1 MQCPDCQTINKDG
14 SKFCGGC
21 GNKLSLICPSC
32 SSENAP
38 ENHFCNDCGQNLAL
52 PVKPIAK
59 ELSFDEKLGKI
70 QKYLPKG
77 LTEKILAQRDR
88 IEGERK
94 QITVMFCDMEDFT
107 AFSDKLGP
115 ERAYNTMDK
124 IYEILIHKVHDYEGT
139 VNEMTGDGIMALF
152 GAPIALEDAPQR
164 AIRSSLAIHREM
176 AKFTDE
182 MKNEK
187 SDMPTIKMRVGIHTG
202 PVVLGTMGNDL
213 RVDFKA
219 VGDTVN
225 MASRMEGLAAPGAT
239 YVTESTFKNT
249 EGFFRFEALGE
260 KNVKGKKEPIR
271 TYRVIAPSSRRT
283 RFDVNAEQGLTPL
296 VGRAR
301 ELELLHDGLERSKTG
316 RGQALS
322 IIAEAGIG
330 KSRLLYEF
338 IKEVTNEN
346 VTILEGKCLSYSR
359 GVAYHPVIDI
369 LKSNFDIKESDQD
382 LEIKSKVQRGLK
394 VLGADEALTLPY
406 LLELLSVKDSGIKQI
421 PMSPEGKKD
430 RILKALKRIV
440 ITGSEIRP
448 LVMVIEDLHWADRS
462 TEDSLKNLLENISGA
477 KVLLIFTYRP
487 EFIHTWG
494 SKSYLSQI
502 TLNRLSNRE
511 SLQMVY
517 HILGTGE
524 IDKNVEDLIIEKTE
538 GVPFFVEEFV
548 KSLKELKIIQKKR
561 NIYFLSKGIGKMTIP
576 STIHDVV
583 MARVDSLPEGAKEVL
598 KVGAAI
604 EREFDYAL
612 IKNSTGLPE
621 EELLTILSVL
631 KDAEILYERGIYP
644 KSTYIFKHAL
654 TREVVYDSILEK
666 QKRMFHKRIGGVIEE
681 LYREKIDEN
690 CVILAE
696 HFIRGRDYAKGAE
709 HCKLAARKAVK
720 SASLNDAISIGKKR
734 ITCLENLQ
742 PSEEKEKEII
752 DARTNLGLYYV
763 QLSYLVKAYEAVSSI
778 VELALKHNY
787 EKRLSQIY
795 TIIGTYYF
803 GNKGDVPTGL
813 HYLDKALK
821 IAEKTNNFASLWM
834 VHHWLGHALSDN
846 CEFEQALY
854 HLEKALEISQAAN
867 LTWSISIMK
876 SCIANTVY
884 NQQGNAKLGYLM
896 SCDGIKLAEESG
908 DIHSKSEAYVN
919 NGVACYLK
927 GLFDQADLNLTKG
940 ARYSTRLDLVQGS
953 VADYFLGLIEME
965 RNNYRRAREHFVKS
979 VSAMK
984 HRGFYPDGQN
994 LITMMSIYAE
1004 IKEHEKDIDTDTL
1017 FRYVKE
1023 NRIKLY
1029 EGLMYFWISKILGEM
1044 GARHL
1049 SSAVDYV
1056 EKAIKSHYENN
1067 LIWHLGMDYAWQ
1079 AELFKK
1085 NNDFSNAK
1093 DKLETAI
1100 DFFEKCGADGWVEKA
1115 EKELALDE

>member
-1 MQCPDCQTINKDG
+1 MQCPDCQTINKEG

-21 GNKLSLICPSC
+21 GNKLFLICPNC
-32 SSENAP
+32 SSENSP
-38 ENHFCNDCGQNLAL
+38 ENNFCNDCGQNLAQ
-52 PVKPIAK
+52 PVKAGAK
-59 ELSFDEKLGKI
+59 ELSFDEKLEKI

-94 QITVMFCDMEDFT
+94 QITVMFCDMEGFT
-107 AFSDKLGP
+107 EFSDKLGP
-115 ERAYNTMDK
+115 EGAYTTMDK

-182 MKNEK
+182 VKKIK
-187 SDMPTIKMRVGIHTG
+187 SDIPNLKMRIGIHTG
-202 PVVLGTMGNDL
+202 PVVVGTMGNNL

-225 MASRMEGLAAPGAT
+225 IASRMEGLATPGAT
-239 YVTESTFKNT
+239 YITESTFKNT
-249 EGFFRFEALGE
+249 EGYFRFEALGE
-260 KNVKGKKEPIR
+260 KDVKGKKEPIR

-283 RFDVNAEQGLTPL
+283 RFDVNAEQGLTPF
-296 VGRAR
+296 VGRSR
-301 ELELLHDGLERSKTG
+301 ELELLHDGLERAKTG

-359 GVAYHPVIDI
+359 GVAYHPIIDI
-369 LKSNFDIKESDQD
+369 LKSNFDIKESDQA
-382 LEIKSKVQRGLK
+382 LEIKSKVQGGLK
-394 VLGADEALTLPY
+394 ILGANESLTLPY

-421 PMSPEGKKD
+421 PMSPEGRKD

-440 ITGSEIRP
+440 INGSEIRP
-448 LVMVIEDLHWADRS
+448 LIMVIEDLHWVDRS

-477 KVLLIFTYRP
+477 RVLLIFTYRP

-494 SKSYLSQI
+494 SRSYLSQV
-502 TLNRLSNRE
+502 TLNRLSNKE
-511 SLQMVY
+511 SLHMVY

-524 IDKNVEDLIIEKTE
+524 IDKNVENLIIEKTE

-548 KSLKELKIIQKKR
+548 KSLKELKIIEKKR
-561 NIYFLSKGIGKMTIP
+561 EKYFLSKDIGEMTIP

-583 MARVDSLPEGAKEVL
+583 MARVDSLPEGAKELL
-598 KVGAAI
+598 KMGAAI
-604 EREFDYAL
+604 EREFDYVL
-612 IKNSTGLPE
+612 IKHLTGLPE
-621 EELLTILSVL
+621 EELLTIMSVL

-644 KSTYIFKHAL
+644 NSIYIFKHAL

-666 QKRMFHKRIGGVIEE
+666 QKRMFHKKIGDVIED

-696 HFIRGRDYAKGAE
+696 HFIRGKDYAKGAE
-709 HCKLAARKAVK
+709 YCKLAARKAVK

-734 ITCLENLQ
+734 IACLEDLQ
-742 PSEEKEKEII
+742 PSEEKEKGLI

-763 QLSYLVKAYEAVSSI
+763 QLSYFVMAYEAVSSV

-803 GNKGDVPTGL
+803 SNKGDIPTGL
-813 HYLDKALK
+813 HYLDEALK

-834 VHHWLGHALSDN
+834 VHHWFGHALSDN
-846 CEFEQALY
+846 CEFERALY

-876 SCIANTVY
+876 SCIANTVH
-884 NQQGNAKLGYLM
+884 NQQGNAHLGYLM
-896 SCDGIKLAEESG
+896 SREGIRLAEESG

-927 GLFDQADLNLTKG
+927 GLFDEADLNLTKG
-940 ARYSTRLDLVQGS
+940 AGYSNRLNLVQGS
-953 VADYFLGLIEME
+953 VADYFLGLLEME
-965 RNNYRRAREHFVKS
+965 RNNYNKARVHFINA

-984 HRGFYPDGQN
+984 HRGLYPGSQN
-994 LITMMSIYAE
+994 LITMMSICAE
-1004 IKEHEKDIDTDTL
+1004 LKEHEKDIDIDTL

-1029 EGLMYFWISKILGEM
+1029 EGSMYFWISKILVEM
-1044 GARHL
+1044 DVRHL
-1049 SSAVDYV
+1049 SSAVDCV
-1056 EKAIKSHYENN
+1056 GKAIESHYENN

-1079 AELFKK
+1079 AELLKK
-1085 NNDFSNAK
+1085 KNDFSDAR
-1093 DKLETAI
+1093 DKLETAV
-1100 DFFEKCGADGWVEKA
+1100 DFFDKCGADGWVEKA
-1115 EKELALDE
+1115 EKELSDL

>member
-1 MQCPDCQTINKDG
+1 MRCPECQAINKEG
-14 SKFCGGC
+14 ANFCGGC
-21 GNKLSLICPSC
+21 GNKLSLICPKC
-32 SSENAP
+32 NSENSP
-38 ENHFCNDCGQNLAL
+38 ENKFCNDCGQNLAQRAKA
-52 PVKPIAK
+52 VAK
-59 ELSFDEKLGKI
+59 ELSFDEKLEKI

-94 QITVMFCDMEDFT
+94 QITVMFCDMEGFT
-107 AFSDKLGP
+107 EFSDKLGP
-115 ERAYNTMDK
+115 EGAYTTMDK

-182 MKNEK
+182 VKKIK
-187 SDMPTIKMRVGIHTG
+187 SDIPNLKMRIGIHTG
-202 PVVLGTMGNDL
+202 PVVVGTMGNDL

-225 MASRMEGLAAPGAT
+225 IASRMEGLAAPGAT
-239 YVTESTFKNT
+239 YITESTFKNT

-260 KNVKGKKEPIR
+260 KDVKGKKEPIR

-283 RFDVNAEQGLTPL
+283 RFDVNAEQGLIPF
-296 VGRAR
+296 VGRSR
-301 ELELLHDGLERSKTG
+301 ELELLHDGLERAKTG

-369 LKSNFDIKESDQD
+369 MKSNFDIKESDQD

-394 VLGADEALTLPY
+394 ILGADESLTLPY

-421 PMSPEGKKD
+421 PMSPEGRKD
-430 RILKALKRIV
+430 RILEALKRIV
-440 ITGSEIRP
+440 INGSEIRP
-448 LVMVIEDLHWADRS
+448 LIMVIEDLHWVDRS

-477 KVLLIFTYRP
+477 SVLLIFTYRP

-494 SKSYLSQI
+494 SRSYLSQV
-502 TLNRLSNRE
+502 TLNRLSNKE
-511 SLQMVY
+511 SLHMVY

-524 IDKNVEDLIIEKTE
+524 IDKNVENLIIEKTE

-548 KSLKELKIIQKKR
+548 KSLKELKIIEKKR
-561 NIYFLSKGIGKMTIP
+561 EKYFLSKNIGEMTIP

-583 MARVDSLPEGAKEVL
+583 MARVDSLPEGAKKLL
-598 KVGAAI
+598 KMGAAI
-604 EREFDYAL
+604 EREFDYVL
-612 IKNSTGLPE
+612 IKQSTGLPE
-621 EELLTILSVL
+621 EELLTIMSVL

-644 KSTYIFKHAL
+644 NSIYIFKHAL

-666 QKRMFHKRIGGVIEE
+666 QKRMFHRKIGGVIEE
-681 LYREKIDEN
+681 LYQEKIHEK

-696 HFIRGRDYAKGAE
+696 HFIRGKDYAKGAE
-709 HCKLAARKAVK
+709 YCKLAARKAIK

-734 ITCLENLQ
+734 IACLENLQ
-742 PSEEKEKEII
+742 PSEEKEKGII

-778 VELALKHNY
+778 VDLALKHNY

-795 TIIGTYYF
+795 TIIGTYFF

-813 HYLDKALK
+813 HYLDEALK

-854 HLEKALEISQAAN
+854 HLKKALEISQAAN

-876 SCIANTVY
+876 SCIANTVH
-884 NQQGNAKLGYLM
+884 NQQGNAHLGYLM
-896 SCDGIKLAEESG
+896 SRDGIKLAEESG

-927 GLFDQADLNLTKG
+927 GLFDEAALNLTKG
-940 ARYSTRLDLVQGS
+940 ARYSTRLNLVQGS

-965 RNNYRRAREHFVKS
+965 RNNYKKAREHFINS

-984 HRGFYPDGQN
+984 HRGFYPGGQN
-994 LITMMSIYAE
+994 LITMMSICAG
-1004 IKEHEKDIDTDTL
+1004 IKEHEKDIDIDSL

-1029 EGLMYFWISKILGEM
+1029 EGSMYFWISKILGEM
-1044 GARHL
+1044 DARHL
-1049 SSAVDYV
+1049 PSAVDCV
-1056 EKAIKSHYENN
+1056 EKAIESHHKNN
-1067 LIWHLGMDYAWQ
+1067 LIWHLGMDYAWL
-1079 AELFKK
+1079 AELLKK
-1085 NNDFSNAK
+1085 SNDLSNAK

-1100 DFFEKCGADGWVEKA
+1100 DFFEKCGADGWVEKT
-1115 EKELALDE
+1115 EKELALVE